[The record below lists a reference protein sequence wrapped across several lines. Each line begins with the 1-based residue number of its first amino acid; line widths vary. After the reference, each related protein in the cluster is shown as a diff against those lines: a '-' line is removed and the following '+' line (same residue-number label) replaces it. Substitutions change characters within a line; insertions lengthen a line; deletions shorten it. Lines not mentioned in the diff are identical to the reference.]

1 MKILIIEDDFIFGE
15 RLKKLIDEKLAGKKN
30 EIVIQKNITNLDL
43 SQNEVYK
50 TLKSFLSELNADK
63 FFRINNY
70 TIINLEYVKSVNNK
84 RITLTN
90 DTQFTLKRNYNS
102 FVDAYHNNYMKRFKQ

>member
-1 MKILIIEDDFIFGE
+1 MIGQLEQNNHIYIESNRNKCQIY
-15 RLKKLIDEKLAGKKN
+15 L
-30 EIVIQKNITNLDL
+30 LDG
-43 SQNEVYK
+43 QYEVYK

>member
-1 MKILIIEDDFIFGE
+1 M
-15 RLKKLIDEKLAGKKN
+15 
-30 EIVIQKNITNLDL
+30 NIRSLV
-43 SQNEVYK
+43 SAF
-50 TLKSFLSELNADK
+50 SFVA
-63 FFRINNY
+63 Y
-70 TIINLEYVKSVNNK
+70 LEYVKSVNNK

>member
-1 MKILIIEDDFIFGE
+1 MYFKYIY
-15 RLKKLIDEKLAGKKN
+15 
-30 EIVIQKNITNLDL
+30 QHL
-43 SQNEVYK
+43 SRVR
-50 TLKSFLSELNADK
+50 